1 MSKDVLVEVDRELY
15 EWALKYHFNDTDTFS
30 DLIRRLIAHQDRD
43 LMKPE
48 PVAPIKVDK
57 PDHTDELAGDA
68 PAIMST
74 SRHKNPLAA
83 GRAIRPRKGEQ

>member
-15 EWALKYHFNDTDTFS
+15 DWALKYHFSETDTFS
-30 DLIRRLIAHQDRD
+30 DLIRRLIVHQDRD

-48 PVAPIKVDK
+48 PVVTVVVDK

-68 PAIMST
+68 AAIMSK
-74 SRHKNPLAA
+74 SRHRNPLAA
-83 GRAIRPRKGEQ
+83 GRAIKPRKGDN